1 MSDPRP
7 IPTASTSVS
16 RRRFLEVG
24 GAGVAAGSLL
34 TMLDARQAPAQIKGT
49 NLRMLLW
56 SHYVPA
62 YDVWFDKFTKEWGD
76 KTGVKVRVDHM
87 PHLELP
93 ARYAAEFAAGSGH
106 DLIYFVG
113 QILTGQYYRNLVDLG
128 DVADG
133 SGKKHGGWLESSK
146 SAGQVGGT
154 WFAIPDFFISI
165 PVLYRKDLFASVG
178 MGEPKTWDDLRNAA
192 RQLKPKG
199 HPTGMQ
205 FSHCNDANHNWRAL
219 MYCFGVKET
228 DPSGQN
234 IALDSKEMRE
244 ALRFGKALYD
254 EGMTPEV
261 FSWDDASDNRFL
273 ASGVGSWIHD
283 AISAFIS
290 TRATNPK
297 VFEHTYVL
305 DEAAG
310 PGGLKLNVGEP
321 NVWAIWK
328 FSKNAAA
335 AKDFI
340 MAISESQKE
349 AMTASRGYNM
359 PFLRDQYRKP
369 MPIIGTDPKMQV
381 LQDFPNIV
389 GFHGHPGP
397 FTPVVQE
404 VVATFIL
411 PDMFTRVARGQT
423 PDEAVKWAVGEYRRI
438 FAKYKKV

>member
-7 IPTASTSVS
+7 TPTESTSVT
-16 RRRFLEVG
+16 RRRFLEIG

-113 QILTGQYYRNLVDLG
+113 QILTGQYYRNLVDLS

-133 SGKKHGGWLESSK
+133 LGKKYGGWLETSK
-146 SAGQVGGT
+146 SAAQVNGV
-154 WFAIPDFFISI
+154 WYAVPDFFISI
-165 PVLYRKDLFASVG
+165 PVLWRKDLFASIG
-178 MGEPKTWDDLRNAA
+178 MGEPKTWDDLRKAA
-192 RQLKPKG
+192 GQLKAKG

-234 IALDSKEMRE
+234 IMIDSKEMRE
-244 ALRFGKALYD
+244 SLRFGKALYD

-273 ASGVGSWIHD
+273 ASGVASWIHD
-283 AISAFIS
+283 AISAFHS
-290 TRATNPK
+290 TRLTNPK
-297 VFEHTYVL
+297 VFEQTFVVP
-305 DEAAG
+305 EVTG
-310 PGGLKLNVGEP
+310 PGGRWNVGEP

-328 FSKNAAA
+328 FSKNIPA
-335 AKDFI
+335 AKEFI
-340 MAISESQKE
+340 QHISDNQKE
-349 AMTASRGYNM
+349 AMEASFGYNM
-359 PFLRDQYRKP
+359 PFLKDQYKKP
-369 MPIIGTDPKMQV
+369 MPYLGKDAKLGA
-381 LQDFPNIV
+381 LQDQEKITAFL
-389 GFHGHPGP
+389 GFPGP
-397 FTPVVQE
+397 MTPPAQE
-404 VVATFIL
+404 VVTTFII
-411 PDMFTRVARGQT
+411 PDMFTKVARGASVDDT
-423 PDEAVKWAVGEYRRI
+423 MKWGVGEIRRI
-438 FAKYKKV
+438 YAKYKAS